1 MKENENIRKD
11 MNRILLQASVVFLFS
26 MVLSAPQAAQQV
38 FENSASLKGIDKIQ
52 IYFDVNVK
60 DDNLLAFRMEM
71 IDRTIRGMVEAGVEV
86 GAVIGFRGKASR
98 FITKD
103 EHYVLREE
111 VVNKKK
117 IQDWIAY
124 FSDRGIIVEQCAI
137 AAEMNHIEVDDF
149 LPDVNVVG
157 NGYISMAAYQS
168 RGFAVIP
175 MD

>member
-1 MKENENIRKD
+1 
-11 MNRILLQASVVFLFS
+11 MNRILLTSIIGFS
-26 MVLSAPQAAQQV
+26 LAITLSAPLGAQQV
-38 FENSASLKGIDKIQ
+38 YENSASLKGIDKIQ
-52 IYFDVNVK
+52 VYFDVNVK
-60 DDNLLAFRMEM
+60 DDNLLAFRMDM
-71 IDRTIRGMVEAGVEV
+71 IDRTIKGMVEAGVEV
-86 GAVIGFRGKASR
+86 EAVIGFRGKASR

-137 AAEMNHIEVDDF
+137 AAAMNHIEVDDF
-149 LPDVNVVG
+149 LPDVTVVG